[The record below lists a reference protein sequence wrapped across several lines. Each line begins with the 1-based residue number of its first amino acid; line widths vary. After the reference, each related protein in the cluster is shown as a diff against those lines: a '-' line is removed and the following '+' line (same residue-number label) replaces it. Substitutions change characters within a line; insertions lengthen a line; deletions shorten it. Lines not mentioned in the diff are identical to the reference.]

1 MARKKRRFEQV
12 SPAAAN
18 EPAEKPRYQDPFQSA
33 VSQRIE
39 EAGKVFEGKSRTILY
54 GIGALAVLG
63 IIIAVFVQWN
73 NRSQAAA
80 QTALG
85 KGIEIM
91 QAQVTDVPPLAGST
105 EKTYKTQR
113 ERAEAAIAEFE
124 RVAKEFGG
132 AAAEKAKYFAA
143 VNRLYV
149 DREMAV
155 SELEAMAGGS
165 GEVATLATFA
175 AAQAR
180 ADAGQFDKAAEHYR
194 KLSTGDGKIIPL
206 DMIKLE
212 LGKTLEKQGNK
223 DEAVNIF
230 FEVAK
235 TASEAKDKEGKSVPL
250 SSAAL
255 EAKDKLKELAPEKAK
270 EIPEPDPAAAGL
282 PFGF

>member
-1 MARKKRRFEQV
+1 MARKKRRIEQAV
-12 SPAAAN
+12 PVAAN

-33 VSQRIE
+33 VSHRIE
-39 EAGKVFEGKSRTILY
+39 EAGKVFEGKGRTILY

-124 RVAKEFGG
+124 SVAREHGG

-149 DREMAV
+149 DREMAL
-155 SELEAMAGGS
+155 SELEAMAAGS

-175 AAQAR
+175 SAQAR
-180 ADAGQFDKAAEHYR
+180 FDAGQFDLAAAHYR
-194 KLSTGDGKIIPL
+194 KLSTGDGTIIPL
-206 DMIKLE
+206 DTIKLE
-212 LGKTLEKQGNK
+212 LGNTLEKQGNK
-223 DEAVNIF
+223 EEAVNIF
-230 FEVAK
+230 FEIAK
-235 TASEAKDKEGKSVPL
+235 TASEAKDKEGKSIPL

-255 EAKDKLKELAPEKAK
+255 EAKDRLKELAPEKAK
-270 EIPEPDPAAAGL
+270 EIPEPDPAAAGM

>member
-1 MARKKRRFEQV
+1 MARKKRRFEQ
-12 SPAAAN
+12 AASAATN

-33 VSQRIE
+33 VGQKLE
-39 EAGKVFEGKSRTILY
+39 EAGKVFEGKGRTILY

-73 NRSQAAA
+73 NKSQAAA

-124 RVAKEFGG
+124 RVAAEFGG
-132 AAAEKAKYFAA
+132 AAGEKAKYFAA
-143 VNRLYV
+143 VNRMHV
-149 DREMAV
+149 DRELAL

-165 GEVATLATFA
+165 GEVATLATFK

-180 ADAGQFDKAAEHYR
+180 ADAGQYDKAVEHYR
-194 KLSTGDGKIIPL
+194 KLVAANATLIPL
-206 DMIKLE
+206 DIIKLE

-230 FEVAK
+230 FELAK
-235 TASEAKDKEGKSVPL
+235 TASEAKDKEGKSIPL
-250 SSAAL
+250 SAAAL
-255 EAKDKLKELAPEKAK
+255 EAKDKVKELAPERAN
-270 EIPEPDPAAAGL
+270 EIPEPDPASSGL